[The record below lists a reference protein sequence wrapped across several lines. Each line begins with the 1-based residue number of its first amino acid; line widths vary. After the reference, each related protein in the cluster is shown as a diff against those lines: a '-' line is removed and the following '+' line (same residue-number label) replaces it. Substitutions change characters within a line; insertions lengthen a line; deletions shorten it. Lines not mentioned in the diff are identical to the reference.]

1 PATARSSASLPDSHS
16 RSQAWGIPI
25 NYLSAGQRRRAGTD
39 QDRQTVQRHH
49 SSQPART
56 HRAQQGTCQLSHRAI
71 YFVEAV
77 RKTPTNFG
85 RTCFLSEKKLQISD
99 RGATMNDLKTQIMA
113 HIDAA
118 APDQVWVP
126 ADFSQLGGRDAVDKA
141 LQRLVTAAQLR
152 RIDRGLY
159 DRPRVNGLTKQATPP
174 DYRAVVDAI
183 ARRDQLRL
191 LVDGMTAANDLGL
204 TDAVPANVIIHTD
217 ARRRTIQLDNLT
229 I

>member
-1 PATARSSASLPDSHS
+1 MARNPLMTAAKTAVLSIPPNRDSGPAAGSAENDRSTRPPSRHLGGSSTKAPVAPALESILNPILPGCFPRSNGGRNEGTAGPVTNFWPPVNQIPYPATARSSASLPDSHS

-118 APDQVWVP
+118 AP
-126 ADFSQLGGRDAVDKA
+126 
-141 LQRLVTAAQLR
+141 
-152 RIDRGLY
+152 
-159 DRPRVNGLTKQATPP
+159 
-174 DYRAVVDAI
+174 
-183 ARRDQLRL
+183 
-191 LVDGMTAANDLGL
+191 
-204 TDAVPANVIIHTD
+204 
-217 ARRRTIQLDNLT
+217 
-229 I
+229 